1 MNARATVLS
10 TVVLCLA
17 LLSIIAQSQPAEAGD
32 NGTSMNALVLLDTS
46 KPAAKWGR
54 EYVIP
59 YLDHFGVPYHTVD
72 LAVTDIEA
80 CWDCHPLI
88 IISHPGALGQV
99 NAAEVLEGVNNGAG
113 LVSFDPDFP
122 KRAATGT
129 QDKAETLYF
138 DTDHYITAMHKD
150 APTRK
155 LFAPMS
161 LPNVTADDISVL
173 VKAGDAPLLIA
184 QQHGKGRI
192 VQWTSQQWMSPA
204 VLGPLAGLDDCLW
217 RSIVW
222 VARKPFAMRPLPPIV
237 TMRVDDV
244 AGRGGLFNQSPL
256 YWVKTCGKYNFK
268 PWLGLFIYN
277 LTPEA
282 VEELCG
288 YINEGIATASP
299 HALGRPPRPN
309 ENQDFYYSPDAPA
322 LRVDSYDEFIY
333 FDHHK
338 SKPWSDEEIA
348 RSLKA
353 VDDWYAETKLPMAGY
368 LVPHFYEIG
377 ENAIPHVSEKWHME
391 FAVFN
396 QQPGLPYGASSPW
409 VRCGPFRL
417 HQKPGPSAAHGQSA
431 TPRPVYCADFVDVAG
446 YKFFNCLTEIRDDAG
461 YEWAPDN
468 DVQATIGRGV
478 RQLRRAL
485 DSKALAVLF
494 THETDFIYKITPEN
508 WDKEIKA
515 IAEGITDYNP
525 IYMTTD
531 DALKLVR
538 AHRTSKLASCMYD
551 PSARTVKAELTGIT
565 DVPTSFYLYSADGD
579 GIGSQLIEVPVFS
592 EKTII
597 EAKCR

>member
-10 TVVLCLA
+10 TTVLCLA
-17 LLSIIAQSQPAEAGD
+17 LLSVITQCRSAEPGD
-32 NGTSMNALVLLDTS
+32 KDTSMNALVLLDSS

-72 LAVTDIEA
+72 VATTDIKT
-80 CWDCHPLI
+80 CWDCHALAI
-88 IISHPGALGQV
+88 VSHPDALGQKK
-99 NAAEVLEGVNNGAG
+99 AGEVLEAVEKGAG
-113 LVSFDPDFP
+113 LVSFDPNFP
-122 KRAATGT
+122 KQKKTGN
-129 QDKAETLYF
+129 QQKAKTLHF
-138 DTDHYITAMHKD
+138 NTEHYITALHKG

-155 LFAPMS
+155 LFGPMS
-161 LPNVTADDISVL
+161 LPRMSVSDGAVL

-184 QQHGKGRI
+184 RRYGKGRI
-192 VQWTSQQWMSPA
+192 VQWTSQEWMNPD

-222 VARKPFAMRPLPPIV
+222 AARKPFAMRPLPPIV

-244 AGRGGLFNQSPL
+244 AGRGGLWKQSPL
-256 YWVKTCGKYNFK
+256 YWVKTCGKYGLK

-277 LTPEA
+277 LRPQA
-282 VEELCG
+282 VEELRG

-299 HALGRPPRPN
+299 HALGRPPREK
-309 ENQDFYYSPDAPA
+309 ENRDFWYNPKAIP
-322 LRVDSYDEFIY
+322 LRADTYDEFIY
-333 FDHHK
+333 FDHQK
-338 SKPWSDEEIA
+338 VKPWSDEEIA

-353 VDDWYAETKLPMAGY
+353 VDDWYAETKLPMANY

-377 ENAIPHVSEKWHME
+377 KNAIPHVSEKWGME
-391 FAVFN
+391 FAAFN

-417 HQKPGPSAAHGQSA
+417 HQKPGPSAAHGQSG
-431 TPRPVYCADFVDVAG
+431 TPRPVYYAGFVEVAG
-446 YKFFNCLTEIRDDAG
+446 YKFFNCITEIRDDAG

-494 THETDFIYKITPEN
+494 THETDYIYKIRPEN
-508 WDKEIKA
+508 WDKELKA
-515 IAEGITDYNP
+515 ISEQIAEFNP
-525 IYMTTD
+525 TYMTID
-531 DALKLVR
+531 DALKVVR
-538 AHRTSKLASCMYD
+538 AHRTSKLLSCTYA
-551 PSARTVKAELTGIT
+551 PSARTVKAELTGIA

-579 GIGSQLIEVPVFS
+579 GIGSQLVEVPVFS

-597 EAKCR
+597 EAKCE